1 MTEPKKPRKTRKDK
15 GKKRGKRTIK
25 NPRLQTGS
33 LDFKHIGTSVTMG
46 PNLTALAG
54 LLASS
59 RPVFPTFSQDQQLIN
74 ELRKKEE
81 QVKNTELIIKQQNIP
96 PQPAFEP
103 DVEQGQE
110 ENATKVRKAMGNR
123 IARLNQEKEDLQT
136 LLETN
141 KTLTE
146 EQIND
151 LQERIAQLQDDID
164 ISGLGGEFYKE
175 NFLIQEQKVRD
186 LTRELAQERQQGY
199 AMMDKM
205 VELEQ
210 EKQTLRQEQDY
221 LRQETENLTG
231 LTRQQQRELEL
242 RNEEIQRAQERIM
255 KQERTLDEE
264 IKRGLQ
270 FKDEELRQ
278 AAMENEKIKI
288 KMMGLEQSYELNKSQ
303 LDELKK
309 EMKEGVITKREYDN
323 KVREL
328 SSTINELDKN
338 LKYMREQEKKSN
350 ALLGKQQLEK
360 TKLSEELERLKTENE
375 NLDEYEKFNATQVRT
390 AMGNRI
396 DNLRQVMNKQLEQQR
411 DQFEEERQSLKGKI
425 LEIENQKDLIYE
437 TALQAEQEYNEE
449 ARTSN
454 EIVGMMAEEL
464 LSEKYRRQQQ
474 QINQQKKEKA
484 FQDLTEMGSFAKL
497 LNKQPTILSG
507 EEERLFKKYGKEIGS
522 YVPTENELLQL
533 VKEYEQERK
542 QEKIEK
548 TLSKRNQVALE
559 LKNIGNM
566 AKLYQESLLTAQ
578 IQEKEEDYSKYEG
591 IDLTESSSYG
601 GWNDPNYHISDNN

>member
-33 LDFKHIGTSVTMG
+33 LDFRHIGTTATMG
-46 PNLTALAG
+46 TNLTALAG
-54 LLASS
+54 LVASS
-59 RPVFPTFSQDQQLIN
+59 RPAFPTFSQDQQLIN

-110 ENATKVRKAMGNR
+110 ENYHFRQVKRAMGNR

-151 LQERIAQLQDDID
+151 LQERIAKLQDDID
-164 ISGLGGEFYKE
+164 LSGLGGYFYEE
-175 NFLIQEQKVRD
+175 NFLFQEQKVKE

-205 VELEQ
+205 VELERERQ
-210 EKQTLRQEQDY
+210 ILTQEQDY

-255 KQERTLDEE
+255 KQEQTLDEE

-270 FKDEELRQ
+270 FKDEELRR
-278 AAMENEKIKI
+278 AAMESDELRRKNIGLEEKIKQNLVS
-288 KMMGLEQSYELNKSQ
+288 KEELRF
-303 LDELKK
+303 
-309 EMKEGVITKREYDN
+309 I
-323 KVREL
+323 
-328 SSTINELDKN
+328 
-338 LKYMREQEKKSN
+338 REQERKASS
-350 ALLGKQQLEK
+350 LIGKQQLEK
-360 TKLSEELERLKTENE
+360 LKL
-375 NLDEYEKFNATQVRT
+375 TQ
-390 AMGNRI
+390 
-396 DNLRQVMNKQLEQQR
+396 QLEQQR
-411 DQFEEERQSLKGKI
+411 DQFEEERQSLKGKL
-425 LEIENQKDLIYE
+425 LEIESQKDLIYE

-464 LSEKYRRQQQ
+464 LSEKYRKQQE
-474 QINQQKKEKA
+474 I
-484 FQDLTEMGSFAKL
+484 TEMSSFIEL
-497 LNKQPTILSG
+497 LDKPPKILSG
-507 EEERLFKKYGKEIGS
+507 EEVRLFEKYGKGTGS
-522 YVPTENELLQL
+522 YMPTESELLQL
-533 VKEYEQERK
+533 VKEHETK
-542 QEKIEK
+542 QEKEAEIQRELRMRQFESSLYK
-548 TLSKRNQVALE
+548 QENEQLKKELQYMTLSQKSLQPGYEYGGGGGFIPQE
-559 LKNIGNM
+559 LSQRSFSQS
-566 AKLYQESLLTAQ
+566 QESIPELSEGSLY
-578 IQEKEEDYSKYEG
+578 EEEDEDYSRLAG
-591 IDLTESSSYG
+591 IDLGRGSPYG
-601 GWNDPNYHISDNN
+601 RGWYDDDRHISDNN